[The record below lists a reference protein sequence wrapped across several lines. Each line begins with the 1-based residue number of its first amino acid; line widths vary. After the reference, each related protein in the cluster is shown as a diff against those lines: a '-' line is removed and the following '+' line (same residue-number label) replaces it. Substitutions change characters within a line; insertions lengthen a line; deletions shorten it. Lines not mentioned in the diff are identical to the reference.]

1 MSNSDKI
8 WQKSVQPAYVLF
20 VIIYI
25 METQTTQKELTSTT
39 SLEWDARQRKIEVLA
54 FSVATGLGT
63 ALILGLG
70 TFPGN

>member
-1 MSNSDKI
+1 
-8 WQKSVQPAYVLF
+8 
-20 VIIYI
+20 